1 MSLIINFR
9 VSIYMAVLHRE
20 EHANT
25 FVQTFQ
31 VLHVLGNVT
40 SVELLDMLMHHL
52 AKNGAEAE
60 NMRQQVLRR
69 AVEIVRIIKK
79 ELTVLDARVI
89 YIISLLRSSITTSV
103 FIYLC

>member
-1 MSLIINFR
+1 MSLIINF
-9 VSIYMAVLHRE
+9 IYMAVLHRE
-20 EHANT
+20 ENVNA

-40 SVELLDMLMHHL
+40 SVELLDMLMHRL
-52 AKNGAEAE
+52 AKNGAKAILIHP
-60 NMRQQVLRR
+60 QVERR

-89 YIISLLRSSITTSV
+89 YINSLLRSSPPKES
-103 FIYLC
+103 